1 SNWDAERKSS
11 EFSNLKFDVSWAPA
25 VSLAKGIYPSVP
37 IPVFKGNFMLRIS
50 VLVFAVLFLIG
61 CGGGSLPFI
70 PPHSGTSGG
79 TGSSNGSSGGATS
92 NSGSSGSGTSSSGS
106 SGSGTSSSGSSGGSG
121 SSGSRGNT
129 RRHGSL

>member
-1 SNWDAERKSS
+1 MNRHPPFLVGAPSGIELGRR
-11 EFSNLKFDVSWAPA
+11 EETFRVQHLKFDVSWAPA

-37 IPVFKGNFMLRIS
+37 IPVFKGSFMLRIS

-79 TGSSNGSSGGATS
+79 TGSSNGSSGG
-92 NSGSSGSGTSSSGS
+92 GTY
-106 SGSGTSSSGSSGGSG
+106 
-121 SSGSRGNT
+121 
-129 RRHGSL
+129 